1 MLFKLRALTKN
12 LLKRDMFFF
21 QLKILTKL
29 LKLHPPL
36 KRPRTKMTSKKMVR
50 TVEVKTILIQ
60 NKIWRSTHL
69 MSLPI
74 QTNSKSSLVLGK
86 RYLIRLLISLEVLR
100 GQSIYHQAVSNSDFM
115 LKNKVLSSISIQ
127 F

>member
-1 MLFKLRALTKN
+1 MLKRNIMLFQLRALTKN

-29 LKLHPPL
+29 SKLHPPL

-86 RYLIRLLISLEVLR
+86 RYLIRLLIIKLN
-100 GQSIYHQAVSNSDFM
+100 HPVSNSDFM